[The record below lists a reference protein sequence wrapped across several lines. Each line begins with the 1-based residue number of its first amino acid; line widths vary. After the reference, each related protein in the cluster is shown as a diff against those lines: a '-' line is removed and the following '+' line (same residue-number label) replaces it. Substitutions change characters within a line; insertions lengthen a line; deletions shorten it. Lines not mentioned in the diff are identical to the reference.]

1 MDNYGETGDKTM
13 NKEIEEMMLT
23 VPQKIVAYDGN
34 PTGQHLYGEQR
45 QQIAE
50 VLYNKGYGNVS
61 EYRAEI
67 KQLEKE
73 NAHLLKACEEQF
85 TFNTTTNKKFSIFNL
100 VRKEFADKVKAK
112 LFAIFGKTICSDLDI
127 EDITDKIDELLKDY
141 EI

>member
-1 MDNYGETGDKTM
+1 MDNYCEKVSKTM

-34 PTGQHLYGEQR
+34 PAGQHLYGEQR

-50 VLYNKGYGNVS
+50 VLYDKGYGNVS

-112 LFAIFGKTICSDLDI
+112 LFAIFGKTICSDLDT